1 MTMTKQT
8 MIRNYRK
15 FSAADG
21 YILGFPYKGEVYMVT
36 VEEIMPRFLTVEVA
50 SRNQGDNLRLRLR
63 KAHIESFMK
72 KNPTRLCSICDLD
85 DDKWNKGEMFEKYVT
100 EYFGQEWE
108 KDTIGFDIQG
118 DIRLDEKEIQIK
130 FNNATLVNSKRI
142 KRLQKG
148 A

>member
-72 KNPTRLCSICDLD
+72 KIPYTCVL
-85 DDKWNKGEMFEKYVT
+85 Y
-100 EYFGQEWE
+100 
-108 KDTIGFDIQG
+108 
-118 DIRLDEKEIQIK
+118 
-130 FNNATLVNSKRI
+130 ATLKMANGI
-142 KRLQKG
+142 KAKCLKNMLLNISVKSG
-148 A
+148 KKI